1 VSVEVPD
8 KHAGKVIEFLGQ
20 RRGELVHM
28 ETREGHVSLE
38 FRCPSR
44 GLIGIRTK
52 LLNQTQGEA
61 VLHHTFHDYEP
72 DRGPIGG
79 RLQGVMVSIEEGAS
93 NAYAI
98 FKLKDSGPFFVAP
111 GERVYEGMIVGEHC
125 KDSDLG
131 VNVCRAKK
139 LTNIRTTSADEKL
152 LMAPPRRFTVEEA
165 IEYIDDDE
173 LVEVTP
179 DAVRM
184 RKALLRSS
192 DRKRDSR
199 ARVEAG

>member
-1 VSVEVPD
+1 MPD

-20 RRGELVHM
+20 RRGELVRM

-79 RLQGVMVSIEEGAS
+79 RTQGVLVSIEEGQS
-93 NAYAI
+93 NAYAM
-98 FKLKDSGPFFVAP
+98 FKLKDRGAVLRRP
-111 GERVYEGMIVGEHC
+111 R
-125 KDSDLG
+125 
-131 VNVCRAKK
+131 RAR
-139 LTNIRTTSADEKL
+139 LRGHDRRASTARTTTSRSTSA
-152 LMAPPRRFTVEEA
+152 ARRSSRTSVRPRRTRSSSCPPPRRYTVEEA

-179 DAVRM
+179 DAIRM
-184 RKALLRSS
+184 RKMSLRAN

-199 ARVEAG
+199 AKVETG